1 VLYVMLEY
9 MIVLSYLRVCVCFM
23 FFYVIMCLMDTNG
36 RNCKKIEHLES
47 HMDQIAK
54 KKPKAFASLGPATRL
69 ELQQLPNTRPYHPHV
84 PLPAIWSPP
93 PRFGAKSTLRAVNRS
108 DPLIYRSILTENRW

>member
-36 RNCKKIEHLES
+36 
-47 HMDQIAK
+47 
-54 KKPKAFASLGPATRL
+54 
-69 ELQQLPNTRPYHPHV
+69 
-84 PLPAIWSPP
+84 
-93 PRFGAKSTLRAVNRS
+93 
-108 DPLIYRSILTENRW
+108 